1 MAMTRTIHG
10 TIRGR
15 TIELREDIGLRDGQD
30 VEVQVTPVVPPRP
43 WGEGIRRSAG
53 CMADDPDF
61 DAVMSQVHRA
71 R

>member
-10 TIRGR
+10 MIRGR
-15 TIELREDIGLRDGQD
+15 MIELREDIGLRDGQD
-30 VEVQVTPVVPPRP
+30 VEVHVTPVAPPRP

-61 DAVMSQVHRA
+61 DAVMSQVHQA